1 MFKREAGR
9 KTCENKKERRRE
21 RKGRGERVKLRKE
34 NFKRPRKRGKT
45 ENEN

>member
-9 KTCENKKERRRE
+9 KTCENKKEDENERE
-21 RKGRGERVKLRKE
+21 GGKRVKLRKE